1 MKKINNYFQNLL
13 KSEMNRD
20 IFKIIS
26 VLIGYL
32 IIFSIFKAGLEYQ
45 NMIEFKT
52 KDKEENVIKTKYTVI
67 INNKAL
73 EVEFDSKKSLLS
85 LMESL
90 PQLDLEITSFFNGT
104 KVTKINNSSNVYIK
118 INEEILNENI
128 ILEKYSK
135 MPDGSK
141 IEINY

>member
-1 MKKINNYFQNLL
+1 
-13 KSEMNRD
+13 MNRD